1 MDYEKIEKFEYEDK
15 GASQKIYKVNGK
27 EINCK
32 GITKMILTFEG
43 GCKPRIEY
51 TFSSSNADLIPRK
64 EIGE

>member
-1 MDYEKIEKFEYEDK
+1 MDIQRIEKFEYEDK
-15 GASQKIYKVNGK
+15 GTFQKTFKINGK

-43 GCKPRIEY
+43 GCKPHIDY
-51 TFSSSNADLIPRK
+51 TFSTANADLIPKK

>member
-1 MDYEKIEKFEYEDK
+1 MEHEKIEKFEYEDK
-15 GASQKIYKVNGK
+15 GTFQKIYKVNGK

-43 GCKPRIEY
+43 GRNPHIDY
-51 TFSSSNADLIPRK
+51 TFSTANADLIPRK